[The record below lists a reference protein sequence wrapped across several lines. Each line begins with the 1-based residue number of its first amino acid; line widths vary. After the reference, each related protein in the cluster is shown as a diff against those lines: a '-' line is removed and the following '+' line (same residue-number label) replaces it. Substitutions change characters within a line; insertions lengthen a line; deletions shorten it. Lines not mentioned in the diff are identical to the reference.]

1 MKSPVRAI
9 PFIPVLYWAGMSVS
23 CTNDMDRVAAIEV
36 QAGAPDRTT
45 MGAEYHFTDSGRVR
59 NVLRAGR
66 IEEYKGEPGHT
77 VIEQGLELEFYGRD
91 GAQNS
96 VLTARRGLILPAQRR
111 MQVFDEVVFVNAKG
125 ERLETE
131 ALTWEQ
137 DSAKVFT
144 DKAVRIVKGPDVI
157 YGQGLEADEDFN
169 RYRIHKVTGEILVDE
184 EEAGTLGP
192 DAQAE

>member
-1 MKSPVRAI
+1 
-9 PFIPVLYWAGMSVS
+9 MSVS
-23 CTNDMDRVAAIEV
+23 CTNDMDRVAAVEV

-45 MGAEYHFTDSGRVR
+45 TGAEYHFTDSGRVR
-59 NVLRAGR
+59 NLLRAGR

-77 VIEQGLELEFYGRD
+77 VIEQGLELVFYGRD

-96 VLTARRGLILPAQRR
+96 VLTARRGLILPAQKR
-111 MQVFDEVVFVNAKG
+111 MQVFEQVVFVNAKG

-144 DKAVRIVKGPDVI
+144 DKAVRIVKGQDVI
-157 YGQGLEADEDFN
+157 YGQGLEADEDFS
-169 RYRIHKVTGEILVDE
+169 RYRIHRVTGELLVNE
-184 EEAGTLGP
+184 EEAGTLAP
-192 DAQAE
+192 DAPAE